1 MSKLEMKQI
10 AKTYANGVQAVQDF
24 SLDVT
29 EGEFVVLVGPSG
41 CGKSTVLR
49 MIAGLESIS
58 EGQMV
63 LDQTGINEMPPR
75 ERNIAMVFQNYALY
89 PHMTVYDNMAFCLKQ
104 EKKSKEEIDQS
115 VQEVAARLDIADL
128 L

>member
-10 AKTYANGVQAVQDF
+10 SKTYTNGVQAVQDF

-49 MIAGLESIS
+49 MIAGLESIRKVRMAAGS
-58 EGQMV
+58 
-63 LDQTGINEMPPR
+63 DKNK
-75 ERNIAMVFQNYALY
+75 RNAAAGTQYRHGFSKLRV
-89 PHMTVYDNMAFCLKQ
+89 VSSYDC
-104 EKKSKEEIDQS
+104 I
-115 VQEVAARLDIADL
+115 R
-128 L
+128 

>member
-1 MSKLEMKQI
+1 MSKLEIKQI
-10 AKTYANGVQAVQDF
+10 GKTYTNGVQAVQDF

-58 EGQMV
+58 DGAGS
-63 LDQTGINEMPPR
+63 DKDK
-75 ERNIAMVFQNYALY
+75 RNAAAGTQYRYGFSKLRV
-89 PHMTVYDNMAFCLKQ
+89 VSSYDC
-104 EKKSKEEIDQS
+104 I
-115 VQEVAARLDIADL
+115 R
-128 L
+128 

>member
-10 AKTYANGVQAVQDF
+10 SKTYTNGVQAVQDF

-49 MIAGLESIS
+49 MIAGL
-58 EGQMV
+58 
-63 LDQTGINEMPPR
+63 P
-75 ERNIAMVFQNYALY
+75 ERR
-89 PHMTVYDNMAFCLKQ
+89 LKRIPCVGGW
-104 EKKSKEEIDQS
+104 EAVCGWGLVDAEEWCCVS
-115 VQEVAARLDIADL
+115 
-128 L
+128 

>member
-1 MSKLEMKQI
+1 MSKLEIKQI
-10 AKTYANGVQAVQDF
+10 GKTYANGVQAVQDF

-58 EGQMV
+58 EGQMA
-63 LDQTGINEMPPR
+63 LDRQG
-75 ERNIAMVFQNYALY
+75 
-89 PHMTVYDNMAFCLKQ
+89 
-104 EKKSKEEIDQS
+104 
-115 VQEVAARLDIADL
+115 
-128 L
+128 